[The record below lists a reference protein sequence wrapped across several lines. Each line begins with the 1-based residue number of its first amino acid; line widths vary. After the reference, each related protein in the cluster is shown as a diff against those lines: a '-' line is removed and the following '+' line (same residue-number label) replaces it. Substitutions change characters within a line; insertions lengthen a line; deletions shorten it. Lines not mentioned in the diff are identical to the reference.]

1 MTYFTTGA
9 QLQAALTA
17 LPATKTGNFVAF
29 NAFFYGQQ
37 YMAAY
42 AGTLSPIEHFVQIGA
57 DRGYK
62 PNATFDP
69 TYYKNA
75 FADLKNTNLNAADL
89 LYHFMRY
96 GLDEGRTPNTEL
108 ATFNGA
114 AYLVANPDVA
124 AYVNANLA
132 QFNGSVSNGALA
144 HYVKFGAAEGR
155 AAPGTSVS
163 NGDTFTL
170 TASATSA
177 DEGTTATFEL
187 TTTNVAEGTEVA
199 YTLTGI
205 DAADLASGALTGK
218 AVVDAAGKATISVAL
233 AADATTEGAETL
245 TVALDGKSVTAQT
258 TVNDTSVAPAPV
270 LAIAASAASVDE
282 GSAVTFSI
290 TNGAANTEYA
300 VKIEGVQAGD
310 VTGDLLRL
318 VTTDANGS
326 ATVTVNVVA
335 DSTTEGA
342 ETMTASLVG
351 QTVSASVT
359 INDTSVNTPP
369 VVTADQVF
377 TINEGSPAD
386 AAIGAVAAVDAQ
398 ADAIIY
404 AIASGNGDG
413 YFAIDSATGA
423 LSLTAAGAAAI
434 DAESATTAYTLGVV
448 ATDALGNASA
458 ATNVTIN
465 VGDISDTAP
474 VAIDATGTTTE
485 AGAVVT
491 GTLTATDA
499 DAVDAGMLGF
509 TLDAAVDGLTLNA
522 DGSYSFD
529 PSLNPA
535 AQALTYTDLPLPIV
549 ANYTVTDTGGNTDQ
563 GTLTITVTPKPLTFT
578 IVPSATYVEEGQ
590 TISYKLVASE
600 AVQTEITGSIQVTP
614 GDGTAGKTA
623 ANDFGSGALNPQNV
637 TIAVGQTE
645 STLFNLIPQND
656 AATEVPESYT
666 AKATVTGY
674 TIADVT
680 GEVRDPSTIGG
691 VGQTFTLTT
700 SQDTVAGT
708 SGNDTIKGIYGGAT
722 GDTVTAGDSVDG
734 GAGTDTLELTAQ
746 GTAASPAAFVVK
758 NVETISIRDL
768 VGATFNALSVENTP
782 AINFTDTV
790 AGQTSTVTNAAL
802 ASVVGLSGK
811 GNVTVDYAVT
821 SGTAD
826 TANLSLAGAG
836 TSATVRS
843 TANVAD
849 GNTVEAVA
857 IATSGTNFVTLQA
870 GTAAGTVTIT
880 GNGTNDI
887 VVGSIKSTATIDAS
901 ASTGT
906 NTIDL
911 GTGLSNG
918 DAVKGGTGADTVK
931 FNATAAIGTVTF
943 TGVETLTADFDTDV
957 TLNLGTSTG
966 ITTLNNAGSS
976 GSATIT
982 NAAAD
987 LTTVNITSTATAD
1000 TDNDFSL
1007 SYKTGAV
1014 GAPVVNIGST
1024 AATAAN
1030 ITMDDFSFTR
1040 VESLAINAVGTK
1052 DNTIGDVAVA
1062 ASTDVAFSSNV
1073 AADGYL
1079 DLQYVD
1085 AASFGGITVAVAES
1099 GYFSAGGFSAASG
1112 GAGDVSVTVAANGV
1126 GVIGDLQVSGDIGN
1140 MTMTLG
1146 SGASGYIDAST
1157 SGYFSAG
1164 EGGDVGDINVTMA
1177 SGATGTVYGY
1187 AYSGSVGDVNLTGGA
1202 NGSAYVSV
1210 YASAYSGAA
1219 DDDYLGGGNI
1229 GNITVNATGT
1239 SGSAYV
1245 YASAYVGY
1253 PSGNTGEGGNIG
1265 NLTLNVNGN
1274 GASGYID
1281 VSGGSGGSVGDI
1293 AVTVEGS
1300 GFAYVSAD
1308 SYENLSAGGNI
1319 GNTVIT
1325 TGDDAYVVVDLDA
1338 SGSIGTQLVT
1348 AGDST
1353 YVSVYV
1359 MAYSGSI
1366 GDVAVTMGDDST
1378 YSGNFSAGSGSV
1390 GNVNVTLGSGAY
1402 VNVDVSAGDTAGT
1415 INVTVGEGSDVDVTT
1430 QSDTGAGAVTIA
1442 GGATADNAD
1451 FDAWSSPSLDSI
1463 NMAGWLGTY
1472 TIDTQ
1477 GVTAGTTIYA
1487 GKAGGTINA
1496 GDAADVI
1503 YGGDG
1508 ADIIYASGGT
1518 DSIVAGKGADS
1529 IYAGAGVDTI
1539 DLTEATAAV
1548 DTVYI
1553 LAAADGND
1561 VITGF
1566 TAGAGGDVINTT
1578 AIVDLA
1584 DSVATGL
1591 TVASDFGENNVF
1603 IFNGTATTIAAAA
1616 AAIAADADVV
1626 ATVGYIVIKDSANGD
1641 KVTVFHSTDLGVDGT
1656 ETAIATLVGVD
1667 ITALTSAN
1675 FAV

>member
-1 MTYFTTGA
+1 MAITTQMRTDVSQLYVALFGRAPDGEGLGYWVSQLDAGKSIVDIANAMYGTAPARTYYPSY
-9 QLQAALTA
+9 LTNQEIV
-17 LPATKTGNFVAF
+17 GNFYTNVLGRTAD
-29 NAFFYGQQ
+29 AEGL
-37 YMAAY
+37 AY
-42 AGTLSPIEHFVQIGA
+42 WT
-57 DRGYK
+57 DK
-62 PNATFDP
+62 
-69 TYYKNA
+69 
-75 FADLKNTNLNAADL
+75 LNAA
-89 LYHFMRY
+89 
-96 GLDEGRTPNTEL
+96 GATP
-108 ATFNGA
+108 
-114 AYLVANPDVA
+114 
-124 AYVNANLA
+124 
-132 QFNGSVSNGALA
+132 GSVI
-144 HYVKFGAAEGR
+144 AE
-155 AAPGTSVS
+155 
-163 NGDTFTL
+163 
-170 TASATSA
+170 
-177 DEGTTATFEL
+177 
-187 TTTNVAEGTEVA
+187 
-199 YTLTGI
+199 I
-205 DAADLASGALTGK
+205 
-218 AVVDAAGKATISVAL
+218 I
-233 AADATTEGAETL
+233 
-245 TVALDGKSVTAQT
+245 
-258 TVNDTSVAPAPV
+258 
-270 LAIAASAASVDE
+270 
-282 GSAVTFSI
+282 
-290 TNGAANTEYA
+290 
-300 VKIEGVQAGD
+300 GV
-310 VTGDLLRL
+310 
-318 VTTDANGS
+318 
-326 ATVTVNVVA
+326 
-335 DSTTEGA
+335 
-342 ETMTASLVG
+342 
-351 QTVSASVT
+351 
-359 INDTSVNTPP
+359 
-369 VVTADQVF
+369 
-377 TINEGSPAD
+377 
-386 AAIGAVAAVDAQ
+386 
-398 ADAIIY
+398 
-404 AIASGNGDG
+404 
-413 YFAIDSATGA
+413 
-423 LSLTAAGAAAI
+423 
-434 DAESATTAYTLGVV
+434 
-448 ATDALGNASA
+448 
-458 ATNVTIN
+458 
-465 VGDISDTAP
+465 
-474 VAIDATGTTTE
+474 
-485 AGAVVT
+485 
-491 GTLTATDA
+491 
-499 DAVDAGMLGF
+499 
-509 TLDAAVDGLTLNA
+509 
-522 DGSYSFD
+522 
-529 PSLNPA
+529 
-535 AQALTYTDLPLPIV
+535 V
-549 ANYTVTDTGGNTDQ
+549 ANYTGTDPAGLKSAALFQNKVQVAQWYGEQNGNIAGATSILSGVTEDPATVEAAKTGG
-563 GTLTITVTPKPLTFT
+563 
-578 IVPSATYVEEGQ
+578 
-590 TISYKLVASE
+590 
-600 AVQTEITGSIQVTP
+600 VQS
-614 GDGTAGKTA
+614 
-623 ANDFGSGALNPQNV
+623 
-637 TIAVGQTE
+637 
-645 STLFNLIPQND
+645 
-656 AATEVPESYT
+656 
-666 AKATVTGY
+666 
-674 TIADVT
+674 
-680 GEVRDPSTIGG
+680 
-691 VGQTFTLTT
+691 GQTFMLTT

-957 TLNLGTSTG
+957 TLNLGSSTG

-1126 GVIGDLQVSGDIGN
+1126 GVIGDLGVSGDIGN

-1146 SGASGYIDAST
+1146 SGASGYIDART

-1210 YASAYSGAA
+1210 YAEAYSGVA

-1239 SGSAYV
+1239 SA
-1245 YASAYVGY
+1245 YASAYASVYVGY
-1253 PSGNTGEGGNIG
+1253 ASGNTGAGGNIG

-1281 VSGGSGGSVGDI
+1281 VSGGSGGSVGDTV
-1293 AVTVEGS
+1293 VTVDGS
-1300 GFAYVSAD
+1300 GFAYISAY
-1308 SYENLSAGGNI
+1308 SYENVSAGGNV
-1319 GNTVIT
+1319 GT
-1325 TGDDAYVVVDLDA
+1325 TDVTLSDDATFDLYTYAYGDVGAITVD
-1338 SGSIGTQLVT
+1338 G
-1348 AGDST
+1348 GDST
-1353 YVSVYV
+1353 TVYATV
-1359 MAYSGSI
+1359 YAYSGANGI
-1366 GDVAVTMGDDST
+1366 GAVNITVGDDS
-1378 YSGNFSAGSGSV
+1378 YVSGYFSAGEGSV
-1390 GNVNVTLGSGAY
+1390 GNVAVTAGSGAD
-1402 VNVDVSAGDTAGT
+1402 VQIDVSAGDTAGT
-1415 INVTVGEGSDVDVTT
+1415 INVTVGAGSDVDVTT
-1430 QSDTGAGAVTIA
+1430 QSDTGAGAVTIT

-1508 ADIIYASGGT
+1508 ADTIYASGGT
-1518 DSIVAGKGADS
+1518 DSITAGKGADA
-1529 IYAGAGVDTI
+1529 IYAGAGADTI

-1548 DTVYI
+1548 DTIYVA
-1553 LAAADGND
+1553 AAADGND

-1566 TAGAGGDVINTT
+1566 TAGAGGDVISTWT
-1578 AIVDLA
+1578 SLT

-1591 TVASDFGENNVF
+1591 TVASDFGANNVF

-1616 AAIAADADVV
+1616 AAIAADTDVV
-1626 ATVGYIVIKDSANGD
+1626 ATDGFIVIKDSSNGD
-1641 KVTVFHSTDLGVDGT
+1641 KVTVFHSTDLAADGT
-1656 ETAIATLVGVD
+1656 ESAIATLVGVD